1 MTAFD
6 SYQVYTGI
14 KLHFGSKK
22 YDYFK
27 FDGKTKVTVENF
39 LKRNDRYFFEKISK
53 KYNRQTVKEYFV
65 SNFVA
70 NSNLWIGSM
79 TDDNYLEWQRKV
91 QSISYLFRSDLE
103 KLMMNVSD
111 INEAF
116 RCKTTQHPLVL
127 RMYLG
132 KSIMLETLVILNRI
146 TNFVNRYDRILEN
159 DFIWNEVSLLIK
171 KYDPFLN
178 LNMKSMS
185 TIANQILS

>member
-53 KYNRQTVKEYFV
+53 KYNKETIKEYFV

-79 TDDNYLEWQRKV
+79 SDDNYLEWQRKV

-116 RCKTTQHPLVL
+116 RCKTSQHPLVL

-146 TNFVNRYDRILEN
+146 TNFVNRYDMILEN

-185 TIANQILS
+185 TIATQILS

>member
-27 FDGKTKVTVENF
+27 FDGKTKVTVEKF

-53 KYNRQTVKEYFV
+53 KYNKQTIKEYFV

-79 TDDNYLEWQRKV
+79 SDDNYLEWQRKI

-116 RCKTTQHPLVL
+116 RCKTSQHPLVL

-146 TNFVNRYDRILEN
+146 TNFVNRYDMILEN

-185 TIANQILS
+185 TIATQILS